1 MKYVIVL
8 GDGMADRPIEE
19 LGNKTPLEYAKTPV
33 MDSLAQSGELGLVH
47 TIPEGMK
54 PGSDTAN
61 LSVLGYDPK
70 RYYSGRS
77 PLEALSIGVPM
88 KDTDVALRCN
98 IVTLS
103 EEEDAYEKRHMIDHS
118 SDEISTEDAAVLLSA
133 VVEGLGL
140 KWCGDGVAF
149 SGQNADSNEQEFSYY
164 VGTNYRHCL
173 IWNHGEV
180 IELAQP
186 HDILERCIEEYLPTE
201 PKLLK
206 MMKKSYDILVNHPIN
221 IERKKK
227 GLHPANSCWFW
238 GAGTRPA
245 LSSFEE
251 KTGKKGAMISAV
263 DLLKG
268 IAVGASMKVID
279 VNGANGGLHTN
290 YEGKAQAAIDVL
302 TKENYDFVYVH
313 LEGPDEMGHQGSIER
328 KVQAI
333 EWLDERIVKPI
344 ADGLNVAGEDFRMLI
359 LPDHPTPIC
368 IRTHSSEPVP
378 YVLYDSRCAGSQE
391 LDASEKPHF
400 TDNPHITKTD
410 SARGILGYSE
420 KEAEKTGVYV
430 AEGHTI
436 IDRLLEI

>member
-8 GDGMADRPIEE
+8 GDGMADRPIPE
-19 LGNKTPLEYAKTPV
+19 LDNKTPLEHGKTPM
-33 MDSLAQSGELGLVH
+33 MDGLAQKGELGLVH

-61 LSVLGYDPK
+61 LSVLGYDPQK
-70 RYYSGRS
+70 YYSGRS

-118 SDEISTEDAAVLLSA
+118 SDEISTEDAAILLDA
-133 VVEGLGL
+133 VRKELEDDIM
-140 KWCGDGVAF
+140 KF
-149 SGQNADSNEQEFSYY
+149 Y
-164 VGTNYRHCL
+164 VGTSYRHCL
-173 IWNHGEV
+173 IWDQGDV
-180 IELAQP
+180 VELAQP
-186 HDILERCIEEYLPTE
+186 HDILGQCIEEYVPVNFSKKQSCGVEQNDEVADCQTQKSE
-201 PKLLK
+201 GYALLYK

-221 IERKKK
+221 IERKAK

-238 GAGTRPA
+238 GAGTKPA

-268 IAVGASMKVID
+268 IAVGASMQVIE
-279 VNGANGGLHTN
+279 VEGANGGLHTN
-290 YEGKAQAAIDVL
+290 YEGKAQAALDAL
-302 TKENYDFVYVH
+302 LKENNDFVYVH
-313 LEGPDEMGHQGSIER
+313 LEGPDEMGHQGSVER
-328 KVQAI
+328 KLQAI

-344 ADGLNVAGEDFRMLI
+344 AEGLQAAGEDYRMLI

-378 YVLYDSRCAGSQE
+378 YVLYDS
-391 LDASEKPHF
+391 
-400 TDNPHITKTD
+400 TDEQNNTWN
-410 SARGILGYSE
+410 YNE
-420 KEAEKTGVYV
+420 KEAEVSGIYV

-436 IDRLLEI
+436 IDRLFEK